1 MLKGDY
7 LMSIVVLFEGK
18 VKEGSADALEKIL
31 TNIFPGT
38 RSYEGCGGITA
49 AFDAERKSVIFVE
62 HWDSQSHYEKYLG
75 WRKETGVLDDILAQL
90 KGEPSIRFFR
100 PSSA

>member
-1 MLKGDY
+1 
-7 LMSIVVLFEGK
+7 MSIVVLLEGR

-31 TNIFPGT
+31 TAIFPGT

-49 AFDAERKSVIFVE
+49 AFDAERKTVLFVE
-62 HWDSQSHYEKYLG
+62 HWDSRSHYEKYIG
-75 WRKETGVLDDILAQL
+75 WRKETGVLGDILAQL
-90 KGEPSIRFFR
+90 DGEPSIRFFH